1 MLALVHVSCQ
11 ECTAKAPRICTP
23 HTPSGQML
31 QGPWKPEEDEQLRAL
46 VEGKGNKWLEIGEVM
61 GRMGEACRDRW
72 RTIGLV
78 RAAPLTPPCTSKP
91 HAVVILADDIFAELL
106 SSVSS
111 CVDSSHP
118 GVVSSTTCQHRM

>member
-1 MLALVHVSCQ
+1 M
-11 ECTAKAPRICTP
+11 
-23 HTPSGQML
+23 

-78 RAAPLTPPCTSKP
+78 RCAAPL
-91 HAVVILADDIFAELL
+91 
-106 SSVSS
+106 
-111 CVDSSHP
+111 
-118 GVVSSTTCQHRM
+118 STL